1 MKTLIQ
7 TEWRLLLF
15 GLLMTFWSSPGQT
28 FFISL
33 FSGAI
38 REDLALS
45 HAQFGGI
52 YSLAT
57 LASAAVV
64 IWSGALIDRI
74 PLRRLS
80 SMVIIALAASTFV
93 LSLSN
98 SAILLLIALFLV
110 RQFGQ
115 SLMMLIASTTLV
127 RYLDSAK
134 GKATALGGMGYHL
147 AEAIMPSLIILLL
160 ALIGWRASL
169 QTASVFLLLA
179 VLPLTWILLN
189 KHRERHR
196 QYLSELAAFNK
207 SNDSAV
213 ADKTGSIAIKTKVKR
228 QWTRKE
234 VLQDKRFYLF
244 MPVFLAHT
252 IFFTGF
258 IFHQIHLIESKGWS
272 LSIWGSLFV
281 MYAVTSIITKLTT
294 GVIVDKIGSIRLVP
308 FVAVPLALGL
318 LLLSSSSHIAAG
330 AGFLFLMSIT
340 TGIQTTL
347 SAPFWSDM
355 YGSQNLGSIKS
366 LSSALIAFAS
376 ALAPFAMGWLIDQG
390 TAIETIA
397 IASAIYILFATLLAL
412 YARRLCNS

>member
-64 IWSGALIDRI
+64 IWSGALVDRI

-80 SMVIIALAASTFV
+80 SAVIIALAASTFV

-98 SAILLLIALFLV
+98 SAILLLIALFLI

-127 RYLDSAK
+127 RYIDSAK

-147 AEAIMPSLIILLL
+147 AEAVMPSLVIFLL

-169 QTASVFLLLA
+169 QAASGFLLIA

-196 QYLSELAAFNK
+196 QYLSEIAAFNK

-213 ADKTGSIAIKTKVKR
+213 ANNTEVKVKR

-234 VLQDKRFYLF
+234 VLRDKRFYLF
-244 MPVFLAHT
+244 MPAFLAHT

-258 IFHQIHLIESKGWS
+258 IFHQIHLIETKGWS
-272 LSIWGSLFV
+272 LSVWGSLFV
-281 MYAVTSIITKLTT
+281 MSAVIAIISKLAT
-294 GVIVDKIGSIRLVP
+294 GVVIDKIGSIRLVP
-308 FVAVPLALGL
+308 FVAVPLAIGL

-340 TGIQTTL
+340 TGMQTTL
-347 SAPFWSDM
+347 SAPFWSDL
-355 YGSQNLGSIKS
+355 YGSKNLGSIKS

-376 ALAPFAMGWLIDQG
+376 ALAPFAMGWFIDQG
-390 TAIETIA
+390 TTIETIA
-397 IASAIYILFATLLAL
+397 IASAIYIFFATLLAL
-412 YARRLCNS
+412 YAQKLCKD

>member
-64 IWSGALIDRI
+64 IWSGALVDRI

-80 SMVIIALAASTFV
+80 SAVIIALAASTFV

-98 SAILLLIALFLV
+98 SAILLLIALFLI

-127 RYLDSAK
+127 RYIDSAK

-147 AEAIMPSLIILLL
+147 AEAVMPSLVIFLL

-169 QTASVFLLLA
+169 QAASGFLLIA

-189 KHRERHR
+189 KHRERYR
-196 QYLSELAAFNK
+196 QYLSEIAAFNK

-213 ADKTGSIAIKTKVKR
+213 ANNTEVKVKR

-234 VLQDKRFYLF
+234 VLRDKRFYLF
-244 MPVFLAHT
+244 MPAFLAHT

-258 IFHQIHLIESKGWS
+258 IFHQIHLIETKGWS
-272 LSIWGSLFV
+272 LSVWGSLFV
-281 MYAVTSIITKLTT
+281 MYAVIAIISKLAT
-294 GVIVDKIGSIRLVP
+294 GVVIDKIGSIRLVP
-308 FVAVPLALGL
+308 FVAVPLAIGL

-340 TGIQTTL
+340 TGMQTTL
-347 SAPFWSDM
+347 SAPFWSDL
-355 YGSQNLGSIKS
+355 YGSKNLGSVKS

-376 ALAPFAMGWLIDQG
+376 ALAPFAMGWFIDQG
-390 TAIETIA
+390 TTIETIA
-397 IASAIYILFATLLAL
+397 IASAIYIFFATLLAL
-412 YARRLCNS
+412 YAQKLCKD

>member
-64 IWSGALIDRI
+64 IWSGALVDRI

-80 SMVIIALAASTFV
+80 SAVIIALAASTFV

-98 SAILLLIALFLV
+98 SAILLLIALFLI

-127 RYLDSAK
+127 RYIDSAK

-147 AEAIMPSLIILLL
+147 AEAVMPSLVIFLL

-169 QTASVFLLLA
+169 QAASGFLLIA

-196 QYLSELAAFNK
+196 QYLSEIAAFNK

-213 ADKTGSIAIKTKVKR
+213 ANNTEVKVKR

-234 VLQDKRFYLF
+234 VLRDKRFYLF
-244 MPVFLAHT
+244 MPAFLAHT

-258 IFHQIHLIESKGWS
+258 IFHQIHLIETKGWS
-272 LSIWGSLFV
+272 LSVWGSLFV
-281 MYAVTSIITKLTT
+281 MYAVIAIISKLAT
-294 GVIVDKIGSIRLVP
+294 GVVIDKIGSIRLVP
-308 FVAVPLALGL
+308 FVAVPLAIGL

-340 TGIQTTL
+340 TGMQTTL
-347 SAPFWSDM
+347 SAPFWSDL
-355 YGSQNLGSIKS
+355 YGSKNLGSIKS

-376 ALAPFAMGWLIDQG
+376 ALAPFAMGWFIDKG
-390 TAIETIA
+390 TTIETIA
-397 IASAIYILFATLLAL
+397 IASAIYIFFATLLAL
-412 YARRLCNS
+412 YAQKLCKD

>member
-64 IWSGALIDRI
+64 IWSGALVDRI

-80 SMVIIALAASTFV
+80 SAVIIALAASTFV

-98 SAILLLIALFLV
+98 SAILLLIALFLI

-127 RYLDSAK
+127 RYIDSAK

-147 AEAIMPSLIILLL
+147 AEAVMPSLVIFLL

-169 QTASVFLLLA
+169 QAASGFLLIA

-196 QYLSELAAFNK
+196 QYLSEIAAFNK

-213 ADKTGSIAIKTKVKR
+213 ANNTEVKVKR

-234 VLQDKRFYLF
+234 VLRDKRFYLF
-244 MPVFLAHT
+244 MPAFLAHT

-258 IFHQIHLIESKGWS
+258 IFHQIHLIETKGWS
-272 LSIWGSLFV
+272 LSVWGSLFV
-281 MYAVTSIITKLTT
+281 MYAVIAIISKLAT
-294 GVIVDKIGSIRLVP
+294 GVVIDKIGSIRLVP
-308 FVAVPLALGL
+308 FVAVPLAIGL

-340 TGIQTTL
+340 TGMQTTL
-347 SAPFWSDM
+347 SAPFWSDL
-355 YGSQNLGSIKS
+355 YGSKNLGSIKS

-376 ALAPFAMGWLIDQG
+376 ALAPFAMGWFIDQG
-390 TAIETIA
+390 TTIETIA
-397 IASAIYILFATLLAL
+397 IASAIYIFFATLLAL
-412 YARRLCNS
+412 YAQKLCKD